1 MYLKTKSMIILLE
14 CNKEKRQE
22 RSKEL
27 GEAEGLGV
35 LDLPTIP

>member
-1 MYLKTKSMIILLE
+1 MYLKNKSMRLLLK

-22 RSKEL
+22 TSKDL

-35 LDLPTIP
+35 LDLPAIH